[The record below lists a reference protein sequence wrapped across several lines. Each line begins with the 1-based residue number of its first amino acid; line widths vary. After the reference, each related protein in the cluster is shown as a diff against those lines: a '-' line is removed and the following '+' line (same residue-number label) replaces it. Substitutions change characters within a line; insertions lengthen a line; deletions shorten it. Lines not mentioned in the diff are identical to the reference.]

1 VRCAESSLGRKV
13 KQLAL
18 VAAVA
23 AMPLLTGG
31 CKNFIDP
38 SDVAGR
44 DPQAPRLLVPILKSI
59 DPIDEGDV
67 EFAGAQDV
75 KPRDLQPIKA
85 DYIIGANDL
94 ITVTVLDLLGQG
106 ESVRTSRVSE
116 TGKLSLPLV
125 GDPIPAVGLTEQQLQ
140 KAIAEEYKRVGILQ
154 NAQVTVT
161 VVEALGRTY
170 SIMGTIARPGQYAL
184 READFRLLNALVQA
198 GEVPTQIDY
207 VYVIR
212 KLAAET
218 PSARPTRGPA
228 DGAVQP
234 PPPPQGDPLQPRPN
248 PNVPGTDRDP
258 LQPRG
263 DRGGAR
269 PILAMVQD
277 SGNRPAP
284 APAPTSGGGDEKFI
298 IVDGKPVL
306 ISPTTQRV
314 IDPLSPTVGTEVLTP
329 PRVAPTTLP
338 IDPAIGQPGYEF
350 GASLQADPE
359 QRVIRVPI
367 QQLRNGDL
375 RYNIIIRPGD
385 IIIVPQPQTGFY
397 YIAGHV
403 NGTGAYSLSGTRMTL
418 KQAIASAR
426 MLDPLAVPWKTDIIR
441 RIGDQE
447 LYIRVNLTRIFEGK
461 DPDVFIKPNDLI
473 VVGTDFYPPF
483 LQAFRNAFR
492 FTYGFGFIYD
502 RNFAPQQEPAD
513 GADNNNGQNGIP
525 VQPIQP

>member
-1 VRCAESSLGRKV
+1 MRCAESSIGRTM
-13 KQLAL
+13 KQLVL
-18 VAAVA
+18 GAAVA
-23 AMPLLTGG
+23 AIPLLTGG

-44 DPQAPRLLVPILKSI
+44 QQPGRLLVPILKSI
-59 DPIDEGDV
+59 DPIDEGDM
-67 EFAGAQDV
+67 EFPGAQDV
-75 KPRDLQPIKA
+75 KPKDLQAIKA

-116 TGKLSLPLV
+116 TGKLNLPLV
-125 GDPIPAVGLTEQQLQ
+125 GEPIPAIGLTEQQLQ

-170 SIMGTIARPGQYAL
+170 SVMGAVARPGQYAL
-184 READFRLLNALVQA
+184 READFRLLHALVQA
-198 GEVPTQIDY
+198 GEVPAQIDY
-207 VYVIR
+207 VYVLR
-212 KLAAET
+212 KLSAET
-218 PSARPTRGPA
+218 PSARPTTGPA
-228 DGAVQP
+228 DVP
-234 PPPPQGDPLQPRPN
+234 VPPPPQGDPLLPRRN
-248 PNVPGTDRDP
+248 PDAPGTDRDP

-277 SGNRPAP
+277 TGNRPAP
-284 APAPTSGGGDEKFI
+284 APSPAPTSGGGDEKFI

-314 IDPLSPTVGTEVLTP
+314 VDPLAPTVGGNDVP
-329 PRVAPTTLP
+329 PTIVPPPPP

-403 NGTGAYSLSGTRMTL
+403 IGTGAYQLSGTRMTL

-447 LYIRVNLTRIFEGK
+447 LFIRVNLTRIFEGK
-461 DPDVFIKPNDLI
+461 DPDVFVKPNDLI

-513 GADNNNGQNGIP
+513 GDDRRLQNGGIP